1 VKPKE
6 GVFVRLTFWSRLIM
20 ICGDNF
26 VVDLDIRK
34 KKKKKKKNKKEA
46 SL

>member
-1 VKPKE
+1 
-6 GVFVRLTFWSRLIM
+6 M